1 MAQKTG
7 KVIAST
13 ILVIVGLFG
22 LLIGDI
28 SIILMAILTL
38 IAFK

>member
-1 MAQKTG
+1 
-7 KVIAST
+7 
-13 ILVIVGLFG
+13 VIVGLFG